1 MFNNKRTDSTYLK
14 MQDGKVVN
22 TNNPYPTD
30 EDINLEQQEREF
42 YEHNNSLNNQ
52 EMKPQNKKS
61 RILLL
66 IGLLFILIPFLL
78 IGLKLSKSYVSQ
90 LQEYMI
96 LGENNNHTT
105 GTNSNT
111 NSNNNNNSNGNSN
124 SIINENAELINPL
137 NKNNISEILEVTNMV
152 NTSFKTSYS
161 GLKTD
166 IILFTENKESV
177 YATTNK
183 LQSRAVIVK
192 SNRAII
198 ENKKALFVKNKQEKL
213 YDIFMQRFDILSN
226 SIDTLESSLSRSNA
240 VTITNNAI
248 IQDNELLN
256 TEITL
261 LKELLKNNNIDY
273 VENENGIS
281 LKD

>member
-1 MFNNKRTDSTYLK
+1 MFNNKRTNSTYLK

-22 TNNPYPTD
+22 TSNPFPTD
-30 EDINLEQQEREF
+30 EDIELEVQEKEF
-42 YEHNNSLNNQ
+42 YEHNNSINNP
-52 EMKPQNKKS
+52 ETTEPQNKKS
-61 RILLL
+61 RLLL
-66 IGLLFILIPFLL
+66 LVGLLFILVPFLL

-96 LGENNNHTT
+96 LGETNNHNSNS
-105 GTNSNT
+105 NSNT
-111 NSNNNNNSNGNSN
+111 NTNNDSNNSN
-124 SIINENAELINPL
+124 SIINENAQLLNPL

-166 IILFTENKESV
+166 IILFNESKESV

-213 YDIFMQRFDILSN
+213 FDIFMQRFDILSTA
-226 SIDTLESSLSRSNA
+226 IDTLESNLSRSSA
-240 VTITNNAI
+240 VTITNDAI
-248 IQDNELLN
+248 IKDNSLLD
-256 TEITL
+256 TEITM
-261 LKELLKNNNIDY
+261 LKELLESNNIDF
-273 VENENGIS
+273 VEDENGIS
-281 LKD
+281 LKN